1 MFNLENEIC
10 NWLRALRRSKNL
22 EDSDIAELESHL
34 RDEIDHQIE
43 KGLNEEAA
51 FCAAME
57 KSAPVDILRQ
67 EYDKA
72 KLYERSHPFWHPSR
86 VMPALIWSYVKIA
99 LRKIRRHKTYSFIN
113 VAGLAV
119 GMSACILILLWIQ
132 NELSYDRFHEKAD
145 QLFRAVKHE
154 RMSNGRTLSY
164 PLFPTGFGPAF
175 KGDYPQVLETV
186 RFRHSRGRIVRVGDN
201 SFYEDNFA
209 FADPELLKI
218 FTFPLLEGNPDTVL
232 SAPSYIVLTEE
243 IAQKYFGEKNPIGQV
258 IQVDGTHEF
267 QVTGILKTIP
277 HNSQIRFDFVVPFIA
292 LEQYG
297 WEMFDWGRYGIRT
310 YVLLNE
316 HTDYQKFNTQIEGF
330 LKKYVEDTIMT
341 VSLQPLTRV
350 HLHSAGIS
358 ASGTDGD
365 IKYVYIFSLIAFF
378 ILLMA
383 CVNFMNLTTAR
394 SENRARE
401 VGVRKVVGAKRRNL
415 IFQFFGESILLSL
428 MAFIFAVGLAQLTL
442 PAFNS
447 LTGKEITF
455 QIFTQPTLFI
465 GLLGIAALTGVIA
478 GSYPAL
484 FLSSF
489 HPIKTLR
496 TKFPSGTGGGLF
508 RETLVASQ
516 FVLTICLVIAT
527 VIVNR
532 QMHYIRNMNLGIEK
546 DHILCLDLKGSLED
560 RYQTLKNEI
569 SRNTSVIAV
578 TAASDAPAGNHMSIS
593 LNDWEGR
600 DTDAHYLLDILS
612 VDQDYLKVFGLNLV
626 EGRFFRAEET
636 NKAEH
641 PIVVNETAIKAMG
654 MKDPI
659 GKRVRESRIIGV
671 IKDYHFDSLH
681 NAITP
686 LGMICA
692 PEDYDSLLVKIRP
705 GNLSETIAAIK
716 GSWLEVAPEYPF
728 EFRFLDESIDS
739 LYKNDQKV
747 GKAINLATV
756 LALFI
761 ACLGLFGMASFSAEQ
776 RTKEIGIR
784 KVFGASI
791 PSIFFLLSKQ
801 FSKWV
806 IAANVVAWPVAY
818 FVMSKWLSGFA
829 FHTSLNIVFFVFA
842 AAVALMI
849 AMITV
854 SYQTLKA
861 ALANPIHSLRH
872 E

>member
-1 MFNLENEIC
+1 MFNLENEIR
-10 NWLRALRRSKNL
+10 NWLRALRGSKNL

-43 KGLNEEAA
+43 RGLNEEAA
-51 FCAAME
+51 FCVALE
-57 KSAPVDILRQ
+57 KSAPADILRQ
-67 EYDKA
+67 EYEKA
-72 KLYERSHPFWHPSR
+72 KLYERRYPFWHPSR
-86 VMPALIWSYVKIA
+86 VMPSLIWSYIKIA
-99 LRKIRRHKTYSFIN
+99 LRKIRRQKTYSFIN

-119 GMSACILILLWIQ
+119 GMSACILILLWVQ
-132 NELSYDRFHEKAD
+132 NELSYDRFHEKAG
-145 QLFRAVKHE
+145 QLFRAVEHE

-175 KGDYPQVLETV
+175 KSDYPQVLETV
-186 RFRHSRGRIVRVGDN
+186 RFRRSRGRIVRVGDN
-201 SFYEDNFA
+201 SFYEDDFA

-218 FTFPLLEGNPDTVL
+218 FTFPLLEGNPETVL
-232 SAPSYIVLTEE
+232 SAPYSIVLTEE
-243 IAQKYFGEKNPIGQV
+243 IAKKYYGEKDPIGQ
-258 IQVDGTHEF
+258 IIRVDGTHEF
-267 QVTGILKTIP
+267 QVTGVLKTIP

-297 WEMFDWGRYGIRT
+297 WEMNDWGTWGIRT
-310 YVLLNE
+310 YVLLNK

-330 LKKYVEDTIMT
+330 LKKYAEDTIMT

-350 HLHSAGIS
+350 HLHSAEIS

-365 IKYVYIFSLIAFF
+365 LKYVYIFSLIAFF

-401 VGVRKVVGAKRRNL
+401 VGVRKAVGAKRRNL
-415 IFQFFGESILLSL
+415 IFQFLGESILLAL
-428 MAFIFAVGLAQLTL
+428 LAFIFAVGLTQLTL

-447 LTGKEITF
+447 LAGKEMTY
-455 QIFTQPTLFI
+455 QIFLQPALFLA
-465 GLLGIAALTGVIA
+465 LLGIAALTGVIA

-489 HPIKTLR
+489 QPIKTLR
-496 TKFPSGTGGGLF
+496 TRFSSGTGGGLF
-508 RETLVASQ
+508 RKTLVVSQ

-569 SRNTSVIAV
+569 SKNMSVIAV
-578 TAASDAPAGNHMSIS
+578 TAASDAPADNHRSIS
-593 LNDWEGR
+593 LNEWEGR

-612 VDQDYLKVFGLNLV
+612 VDHDYLKVFGLNLV
-626 EGRFFRAEET
+626 EGRFFRAEEIRG
-636 NKAEH
+636 EEI

-659 GKRVRESRIIGV
+659 GKRVRGFRIIGV

-681 NAITP
+681 HAISP
-686 LGMICA
+686 LGMIYA
-692 PEDYDSLLVKIRP
+692 PDDYDSLLVKIQP
-705 GNLSETIAAIK
+705 ANLSETLATLRK
-716 GSWLEVAPEYPF
+716 SWLEVAPEYPF
-728 EFRFLDESIDS
+728 EFRFLDESIDA

-747 GKAINLATV
+747 GKIINIATV

-818 FVMSKWLSGFA
+818 FLMSKWLSGFA
-829 FHTSLNIVFFVFA
+829 FRTSLNILFFVFA
-842 AAVALMI
+842 AAVALII